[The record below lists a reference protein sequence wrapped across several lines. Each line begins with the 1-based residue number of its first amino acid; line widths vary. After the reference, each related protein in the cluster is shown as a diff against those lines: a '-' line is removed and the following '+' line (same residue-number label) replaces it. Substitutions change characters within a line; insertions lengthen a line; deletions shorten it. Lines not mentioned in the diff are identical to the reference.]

1 MWLVR
6 HHVDVW
12 ADIANDV
19 AAVARGDDGAWGRL
33 LAALAP
39 ELEAIARSAPIGR
52 LRGDV
57 DAQRDVIAAVIAKL
71 HRDDH
76 AVLKKLVAQPDPPPL
91 QAWMRLL
98 VRRAA
103 IDVMRGRPEFVRGGE
118 LRAAGWL
125 SLATL
130 ATRDGAEPPSSLA
143 QKRREVEQFVAR
155 AARDARAALEEH
167 GAEAA
172 TKLASA
178 WQVGVVHTRRLIKR
192 IDDYEGVL
200 AMILAGHTH
209 AEIATHLGRTVREVE
224 LVVSYLEEL
233 CHARGFAA

>member
-12 ADIANDV
+12 TEIGNDI
-19 AAVARGDDGAWGRL
+19 AAVARGDEGAWGRL
-33 LAALAP
+33 LVALAP
-39 ELEAIARSAPIGR
+39 ELEVIARGAPIGR

-76 AVLKKLVAQPDPPPL
+76 AVLKKLVAQSDPPPL

-118 LRAAGWL
+118 RGAGWL

-130 ATRDGAEPPSSLA
+130 VTRDGAAPPASLA
-143 QKRREVEQFVAR
+143 QKRREVEQFLAR
-155 AARDARAALEEH
+155 AAREARAALEEH
-167 GAEAA
+167 GDDAA
-172 TKLASA
+172 AKLASA
-178 WQVGVVHTRRLIKR
+178 WQIGVVHTRRLVKR

-209 AEIATHLGRTVREVE
+209 AEIATRLGRTVREIE